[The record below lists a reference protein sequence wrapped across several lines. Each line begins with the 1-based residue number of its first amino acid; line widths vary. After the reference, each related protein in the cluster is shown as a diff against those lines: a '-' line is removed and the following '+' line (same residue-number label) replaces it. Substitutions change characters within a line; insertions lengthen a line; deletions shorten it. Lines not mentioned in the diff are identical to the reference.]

1 MFQHTLYSTR
11 HDHDSPEDDYQ
22 RRLTSQPSVLQTFLI
37 PPIWQNTGLAAA
49 FHQCPDLQSCF
60 VASHMEI
67 QQITHGNQA
76 NARLNLENSSLKTCP
91 KPSGQG
97 FRPPQNQNACLNL
110 ENSFSKNVPQT
121 IRARV

>member
-49 FHQCPDLQSCF
+49 FHQCPDPQSCF
-60 VASHMEI
+60 VASH
-67 QQITHGNQA
+67 ITEWH
-76 NARLNLENSSLKTCP
+76 LDNLEVKCEEKMPFSLLK
-91 KPSGQG
+91 
-97 FRPPQNQNACLNL
+97 
-110 ENSFSKNVPQT
+110 
-121 IRARV
+121 